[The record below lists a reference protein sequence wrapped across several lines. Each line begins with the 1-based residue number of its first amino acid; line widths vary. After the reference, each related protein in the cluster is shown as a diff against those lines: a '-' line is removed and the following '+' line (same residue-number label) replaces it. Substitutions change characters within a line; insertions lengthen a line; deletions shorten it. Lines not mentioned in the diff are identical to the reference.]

1 MGSNLAIKKNFHK
14 KIEGRKQKIKRIKG
28 ILKNLNLSELAEV
41 EEFAEFLLMC
51 SIEQEQLSDA
61 WADMNLP
68 VQNPQRPK
76 LRLVK

>member
-1 MGSNLAIKKNFHK
+1 MGSNLAIKKNSH

-51 SIEQEQLSDA
+51 SIEQLSDT
-61 WADMNLP
+61 WADINLP
-68 VQNPQRPK
+68 VQNPRSPK

>member
-1 MGSNLAIKKNFHK
+1 MDSNLAIKKNFHK
-14 KIEGRKQKIKRIKG
+14 KIEGRKQQIKRIKG
-28 ILKNLNLSELAEV
+28 VLKNLNLSELAEV

-51 SIEQEQLSDA
+51 SIEQLSDT
-61 WADMNLP
+61 WADTNLP

>member
-1 MGSNLAIKKNFHK
+1 MGSNLAIKKNSHG
-14 KIEGRKQKIKRIKG
+14 IEGRKQKIKRIKG
-28 ILKNLNLSELAEV
+28 ILKNLNLSELAE
-41 EEFAEFLLMC
+41 FLLMC
-51 SIEQEQLSDA
+51 SIEQLSDT